1 MPANLENSTVATGLE
16 KVSVHSHPKERQ
28 CQFSSVQL
36 LSHVRL
42 SVTPWT
48 AACQGSLSIT
58 NSQSLLKLMFIES
71 MMPSNHLMLC
81 CPLSHLQSFPASGS
95 FQMSH
100 FFISGDQNTGVGS
113 CFLLQRIFPT
123 QRSEPRSPALQVDSL
138 PAEPPGKPMNIGVS
152 SRSLLQRIF
161 LTQESNRGL
170 LHCRR
175 ILYQLNWADL
185 LEKIVMLAR
194 IEGRRR
200 RGWQRMRW
208 LDGISDS
215 MDMSLSKLGDSEGQ
229 GSLMCRSPWGHKE
242 SDTA

>member
-100 FFISGDQNTGVGS
+100 FFISGDQNTGVS
-113 CFLLQRIFPT
+113 ASASVL
-123 QRSEPRSPALQVDSL
+123 
-138 PAEPPGKPMNIGVS
+138 PMNIQNWFPLGWTGWISLLSKGLSGVFS
-152 SRSLLQRIF
+152 SATVQKHQFFGAQRSL
-161 LTQESNRGL
+161 
-170 LHCRR
+170 
-175 ILYQLNWADL
+175 
-185 LEKIVMLAR
+185 
-194 IEGRRR
+194 
-200 RGWQRMRW
+200 
-208 LDGISDS
+208 
-215 MDMSLSKLGDSEGQ
+215 
-229 GSLMCRSPWGHKE
+229 
-242 SDTA
+242 